1 LSLDIINTVLKSSEN
16 QQENPRMIRMQKV
29 TPQIWGKNSSMN
41 FRTLVF
47 TADFFE
53 QATMIEATGCP
64 EIRQSVL
71 HPCASAWLLWSAMFF
86 TMLKASE
93 SI

>member
-1 LSLDIINTVLKSSEN
+1 
-16 QQENPRMIRMQKV
+16 MQKV

-93 SI
+93 SALHSHWQLTSFCTSTGNHYET